1 MDLHFLIGG
10 VVVSALA
17 AAIILLLL
25 RPLARG
31 EHHSRFSLR
40 PEDLGGYTT
49 TGLVLSSVLGL
60 YLELMLI
67 RWISSE
73 IRIFAY
79 FKNFVLIACF
89 LGFGLGCYLA
99 RRAISILTLC
109 VPVVFF
115 TAAIALPFAPLRTVI
130 DALPQLLGAS
140 SEVFIWGAA
149 ENLTGNAWVG
159 LLVAAVIVLPLF
171 ILIAIT
177 FIPVGQLVGWYL
189 ESAPNGIT
197 AYSVNVLASLAGIAL
212 YTVLSFMN
220 TAPVVWLTVAG
231 VIAVALFWRV
241 PAVRWAMVATF
252 GVCIAIA
259 AVQFVTTPNVY
270 WSPYQKLTVTPIDNA
285 GKRFGYQLQTN
296 GSWYQSAF
304 DLPLFLIAR
313 GGKAGDFNGYDLPY
327 RFAPAPSNVLVLG
340 SGMGNDVAAALRNH
354 SARVTAVEIDPMILA
369 LGRKLH
375 PEHPYSSPKVH
386 VVIDD
391 ARSYVQN
398 TSDRFDLIVFSL
410 LDSHTTASHFT
421 NIRIDNYVYTREAI
435 DAARRLLN
443 PDGIFIVKFQ
453 VQRKPW
459 IVGRLNDL
467 LTETFGYSPLQLE
480 DVSGDTTWGHFFVTG
495 SPRRIN
501 ATLRGDPRLAQY
513 IGARMGTPMESVAL
527 TTDDWPFFYQRNPG
541 LPTSVV
547 TISALLILISL
558 LAAKQIGLGFA
569 SLRLE
574 FFFLGAGFMLLEAQ
588 IISRMALLFG
598 TTWLV
603 NSIVIA
609 VLLLLIVAANGVV
622 ASFPKLNV
630 DIAYP
635 AIVITLAINY
645 IIPIQALFF
654 RSFAL
659 RATVA
664 TIVLCAPVFFAG
676 MVFTKRFAAAGFAA
690 EAIGSNLL
698 GALAGGIAESLSLWF
713 GFRALLGIAA
723 ALYLAS
729 WLQYRKKPTPAPAG
743 DPAWASSTVNP

>member
-1 MDLHFLIGG
+1 MD
-10 VVVSALA
+10 
-17 AAIILLLL
+17 
-25 RPLARG
+25 
-31 EHHSRFSLR
+31 SRSWFSLR
-40 PEDLGGYTT
+40 SADLGGYST
-49 TGLVLSSVLGL
+49 TGLVLSSMLGL
-60 YLELMLI
+60 YLELLLI

-99 RRAISILTLC
+99 RRAISILMLC
-109 VPVVFF
+109 APIVIF
-115 TAAIALPFAPLRTVI
+115 TALIALPFAPLRSVI

-149 ENLTGNAWVG
+149 ENLSGNAWVG
-159 LLVAAVIVLPLF
+159 LVIAAVIVLPLF
-171 ILIAIT
+171 ILIALT
-177 FIPVGQLVGWYL
+177 FVPIGQLVGFYL
-189 ESAPNGIT
+189 EAAPHGIS
-197 AYSVNVLASLAGIAL
+197 AYSINVLASLAGITL
-212 YTVLSFMN
+212 YTALCFMN
-220 TAPVVWLTVAG
+220 QPPIVWLIVAG
-231 VIAVALFWRV
+231 ILTVALFWHA
-241 PAVRWAMVATF
+241 PSIRWITLATF
-252 GVCIAIA
+252 VISISLAAI
-259 AVQFVTTPNVY
+259 QFFGTKDVH
-270 WSPYQKLTVTPIDNA
+270 WSPYQKLAVTPIDY
-285 GKRFGYQLQTN
+285 GGRRIGYQLQTN
-296 GSWYQSAF
+296 GSWYQSAI
-304 DLPLFLIAR
+304 DLPMFLIAH
-313 GGKAGDFNGYDLPY
+313 GGRPADFNGYDLPY

-340 SGMGNDVAAALRNH
+340 SGMGNDVAAALRNN
-354 SARVTAVEIDPMILA
+354 SARVTAVEIDPLILS

-375 PEHPYSSPKVH
+375 PEHPYASSRVH

-398 TSDRFDLIVFSL
+398 TSERFDLIVFSL
-410 LDSHTTASHFT
+410 LDSHTTASFFT

-435 DAARRLLN
+435 DAARKLLR

-453 VQRKPW
+453 VQRRPW
-459 IVGRLNDL
+459 ISGRLHDL
-467 LTETFGYSPLQLE
+467 LTETFGYAPLQLE
-480 DVSGDTTWGHFFVTG
+480 AVYGQTTWGHFFVTG
-495 SPRRIN
+495 SPGRIMS
-501 ATLRGDPRLAQY
+501 ALRDPNLAQY
-513 IGARMGTPMESVAL
+513 VGARSGMPMESVAL
-527 TTDDWPFFYQRNPG
+527 TTDDWPYFYQRDPG

-547 TISALLILISL
+547 MISILLILISL
-558 LAAKQIGLGFA
+558 FAAKRIGLHFR

-622 ASFPKLNV
+622 ASFPKLNP

-645 IIPIQALFF
+645 LLPIQALFF

-676 MVFTKRFAAAGFAA
+676 IVFTRRFAAAGFSA

-698 GALAGGIAESLSLWF
+698 GSLAGGIAESLSLWF
-713 GFRALLGIAA
+713 GLRALLGIAA
-723 ALYLAS
+723 ALYLAA
-729 WLQYRKKPTPAPAG
+729 WLAYRKEYESGGSAAALLYEVEDTA
-743 DPAWASSTVNP
+743 